1 MSTRSTRPP
10 LAGGWSRR
18 DVLLGS
24 AAAALALVRTAAA
37 QDAAPPA
44 CVLTPELTEGP
55 YYIDRPRLRR
65 DITEGKPGI
74 PLILR
79 IQLLDAATCRP
90 LRGAAVDVWHCDA
103 AGVYSGYG
111 ETSGFPGPPP
121 GAPPPGDF
129 GPAPLSPPHGSPPMK
144 PAAGNPLRF
153 LRGVQLTGADGV
165 AAFRTIV
172 PGWYVGRAVHIHLK
186 AHTGGRVLRGRYAG
200 GHVCHTGQF
209 GFAEEFYEP
218 ISVLPPYARHQ
229 APRTLLRQDGILGAN
244 GPVLTLALLGSEAGE
259 GYLGT
264 IRCAVD
270 SRATPR
276 GV

>member
-1 MSTRSTRPP
+1 MSTSTRLP

-18 DVLLGS
+18 DVLLGG
-24 AAAALALVRTAAA
+24 AAAALALARSAAA

-44 CVLTPELTEGP
+44 CVLTPQLTEGP

-65 DITEGKPGI
+65 DITEGRPGI
-74 PLILR
+74 PLILHV
-79 IQLLDAATCRP
+79 QLLDAATCRP

-103 AGVYSGYG
+103 AGVYSGYDG
-111 ETSGFPGPPP
+111 ETPGFPGPPP
-121 GAPPPGDF
+121 GAPPSGEF
-129 GPAPLSPPHGSPPMK
+129 GPAPSPRHGPPPVK
-144 PAAGNPLRF
+144 PAADNPLRF

-186 AHTGGRVLRGRYAG
+186 AHTGGRALRGRYAG

-209 GFAEEFYEP
+209 GFADEFYAP
-218 ISVLPPYARHQ
+218 ISVLPPYARHP

-244 GPVLTLALLGSEAGE
+244 GPVLRLAPLGDEPGE

-270 SRATPR
+270 ARAIAR
-276 GV
+276 VV